1 MDKKLHAMN
10 DFLREKMKSRPMK
23 EITKSS
29 AKSIMTSAT
38 VLISELL
45 HVICSKAPNQINC
58 TVYCLPAIR
67 RKRTMKHNQQ
77 GATVSRSPNVYQT
90 RQQYFRVGLF
100 SETMVDQSQGL
111 CKLSSAKLLP
121 RLLGSQPP

>member
-10 DFLREKMKSRPMK
+10 GLRKKNEEQTYERNYQKLSK
-23 EITKSS
+23 II
-29 AKSIMTSAT
+29 IMSAT

-45 HVICSKAPNQINC
+45 YVICSKPPNQINC
-58 TVYCLPAIR
+58 TVYFLPAIR

-77 GATVSRSPNVYQT
+77 GAKVSQSPNVYQT

-100 SETMVDQSQGL
+100 FETMVDQSQGL